1 MNEAMFLYSPLRGL
15 VSFDQSM
22 TYDEVQALADQ
33 INNA

>member
-1 MNEAMFLYSPLRGL
+1 MNEAMFLYSPLRKM
-15 VSFDQSM
+15 VSFDHSM